1 MIYKKDKRKN
11 GEKPNKNGHWTNF
24 IKLFFT
30 FLIENFAI
38 MSHQSVGLTSYRLGV
53 FNQGSL
59 TEGEGSVP
67 LTSLY

>member
-1 MIYKKDKRKN
+1 MIYKKDSRKN

-30 FLIENFAI
+30 VLIENLEI
-38 MSHQSVGLTSYRLGV
+38 MSHQSVGLTSLRLGV

-59 TEGEGSVP
+59 TEREGYVQ
-67 LTSLY
+67 LTFLY